1 MDIRALAEAN
11 RDYII
16 ERRRYYHQHP
26 ELSFQEWETTKA
38 LQADLAAMGM
48 EIQTFEDYPGLI
60 ATMDTGRPGK
70 TIMLRADIDALP
82 VMEGTGLEF
91 ASVNE
96 GVMHACGHDTHM
108 AMLLGAAR
116 ILTEVKDELCGKVKF
131 ILQSGEEMACG
142 AKYYVEHNLL
152 DGVDAIFGLHI
163 WGTVDAPLLCV
174 EPGKRMASCDNFTI
188 RVKGKQTHGSS
199 PHLGHDAIVAASN
212 VVMSLQ
218 GFVSRKNDPVN
229 PLVVSIGKFHGG
241 NMYNII
247 CNDVELVG
255 TIRTY
260 SRQLRKELEGEL
272 RQIAQHAA
280 AVYGC
285 TAEFELQPMLPAVI
299 NDNEELNAIAQNAAV
314 KLYGQEGLTHM
325 DSLMGSEDFAL
336 FMEKVPGFFAFVGAK
351 NPDKGIIYSNHHEK
365 FTVDEDSLERGS
377 ALAAQFAVDFLN
389 KQEAG
394 GDV

>member
-1 MDIRALAEAN
+1 MDIRALAEKN

-26 ELSFQEWETTKA
+26 ELSFKEWETTKT
-38 LQADLAAMGM
+38 LKADLEAMGM

-60 ATMDTGRPGK
+60 ATLDTGKPGR

-82 VMEGTGLEF
+82 VVEGTGLEF
-91 ASVNE
+91 CSVNE
-96 GVMHACGHDTHM
+96 GVMHACGHDAHM
-108 AMLLGAAR
+108 AMLLGAAK

-131 ILQSGEEMACG
+131 ILQSGEEHACG
-142 AKYYVEHNLL
+142 AKYYIEHGLME
-152 DGVDAIFGLHI
+152 GVDGIFGMHI
-163 WGTVDAPLLCV
+163 WGTVDAPYICV

-212 VVMSLQ
+212 VVMGLQ
-218 GFVSRKNDPVN
+218 GFVSRKNDPTN
-229 PLVVSIGKFHGG
+229 PLVVSVGKFHGG

-260 SRQLRKELEGEL
+260 SRELRKELEAEL
-272 RQIAQHAA
+272 RSIAEHAA

-285 TAEFELQPMLPAVI
+285 TAEFELSPMLPAVI
-299 NDNEELNAIAQNAAV
+299 NDNEEMNQIAMDAAV

-325 DSLMGSEDFAL
+325 DSLMGSEDFSL
-336 FMEKVPGFFAFVGAK
+336 FMEQVPGFFAFIGAK
-351 NPDKGIIYSNHHEK
+351 NADKGIIYSNHHEK
-365 FTVDEDSLERGS
+365 FTVDEDSLERGA

-389 KQEAG
+389 K
-394 GDV
+394 

>member
-1 MDIRALAEAN
+1 MDIRALAEKN

-16 ERRRYYHQHP
+16 GRRRYYHQHP
-26 ELSFQEWETTKA
+26 ELSFKEWETTKT
-38 LQADLAAMGM
+38 LKEDLEAMGM

-60 ATMDTGRPGK
+60 ATLDTGKPGR
-70 TIMLRADIDALP
+70 TIMLRSDIDALP
-82 VMEGTGLEF
+82 VVEGTGLEF
-91 ASVNE
+91 CSVNE
-96 GVMHACGHDTHM
+96 GVMHACGHDAHM
-108 AMLLGAAR
+108 AMLLGAAK
-116 ILTEVKDELCGKVKF
+116 ILTEVKEELTGKVKF
-131 ILQSGEEMACG
+131 ILQSGEEHACG
-142 AKYYVEHNLL
+142 AKYYIEHGLME
-152 DGVDAIFGLHI
+152 GVDGIFGMHI
-163 WGTVDAPLLCV
+163 WGTVDAPYICV

-212 VVMSLQ
+212 VVMGLQ
-218 GFVSRKNDPVN
+218 GFVSRKNDPTN
-229 PLVVSIGKFHGG
+229 PLVVSVGKFHGG

-260 SRQLRKELEGEL
+260 SRELRKELEAEL
-272 RQIAQHAA
+272 RDIAEHAA

-285 TAEFELQPMLPAVI
+285 TAEFELSPMLPAVI
-299 NDNEELNAIAQNAAV
+299 NDNEEMNQIAMDAAV

-336 FMEKVPGFFAFVGAK
+336 FMEQVPGFFAFIGAK

-365 FTVDEDSLERGS
+365 FTVDEDALERGA

-389 KQEAG
+389 K
-394 GDV
+394 

>member
-16 ERRRYYHQHP
+16 QRRRYYHQHP
-26 ELSFQEWETTKA
+26 ELSFKEWETTKT
-38 LQADLAAMGM
+38 LKEDLEAMGM

-60 ATMDTGRPGK
+60 ATLDTGKPGK
-70 TIMLRADIDALP
+70 TIMLRSDIDALP
-82 VMEGTGLEF
+82 VLEGTGLEF

-96 GVMHACGHDTHM
+96 GVMHACGHDAHM
-108 AMLLGAAR
+108 AMLLGAAK
-116 ILTEVKDELCGKVKF
+116 ILTEVKDDLCGKVKF
-131 ILQSGEEMACG
+131 ILQSGEEQACG
-142 AKYYVEHNLL
+142 ARYYVEHGLL
-152 DGVDAIFGLHI
+152 EGVDAIFGMHI
-163 WGTVDAPLLCV
+163 WGTVNAPLICV
-174 EPGKRMASCDNFTI
+174 ESGKRMASCDNFTI

-218 GFVSRKNDPVN
+218 GFVSRKNDPTN
-229 PLVVSIGKFHGG
+229 PLVVSVGKFHGG

-260 SRQLRKELEGEL
+260 SRELRKELEAEL
-272 RQIAQHAA
+272 RSIAEHAA

-285 TAEFELQPMLPAVI
+285 TAEFEFSPMLPAVI
-299 NDNEELNAIAQNAAV
+299 NDNEELNQIAQDAAV

-325 DSLMGSEDFAL
+325 DSLMGSEDFSL
-336 FMEKVPGFFAFVGAK
+336 FMEAVPGFFAFIGAK
-351 NPDKGIIYSNHHEK
+351 NEDKGIIYSNHHEK
-365 FTVDEDSLERGS
+365 FTVDEDSLERGA

-389 KQEAG
+389 K
-394 GDV
+394 